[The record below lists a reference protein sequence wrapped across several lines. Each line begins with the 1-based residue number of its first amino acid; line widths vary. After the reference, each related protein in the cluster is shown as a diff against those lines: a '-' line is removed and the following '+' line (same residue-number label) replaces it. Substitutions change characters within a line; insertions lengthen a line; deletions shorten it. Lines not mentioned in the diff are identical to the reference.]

1 MADLTPRDS
10 FDLVLNLIK
19 RESRINGDAAHNEN
33 VDLLSKQTID
43 LVDLSSSYDPVT
55 GLVHRPSQCYIEPI
69 PGKGFKYRRRVN
81 YRRLDMTEIWGDTI
95 KALDVPNA
103 VMLSDLLPKFEALT
117 GITIKPYEIYDEE
130 IEYPVDGS
138 VPTVVI
144 RIRTDVSLAWIG
156 ELVVLVGPSQDLG
169 IDLADVIK
177 NVELDGLKM
186 IQPEDNG
193 KTSAEIFSFD
203 TDSSVIK
210 PYLITLNVGDIL
222 DEEELRDEV
231 LKAFPDYAWVVSEQL
246 VDFNLNGATVEY
258 AGVNDESVPNNNLAY
273 KNVVSIRLSDDY
285 SKNLTGCL
293 NLYYN

>member
-1 MADLTPRDS
+1 
-10 FDLVLNLIK
+10 
-19 RESRINGDAAHNEN
+19 
-33 VDLLSKQTID
+33 
-43 LVDLSSSYDPVT
+43 
-55 GLVHRPSQCYIEPI
+55 
-69 PGKGFKYRRRVN
+69 
-81 YRRLDMTEIWGDTI
+81 
-95 KALDVPNA
+95 
-103 VMLSDLLPKFEALT
+103 
-117 GITIKPYEIYDEE
+117 
-130 IEYPVDGS
+130 
-138 VPTVVI
+138 
-144 RIRTDVSLAWIG
+144 
-156 ELVVLVGPSQDLG
+156 
-169 IDLADVIK
+169 
-177 NVELDGLKM
+177 M

-246 VDFNLNGATVEY
+246 ADFNLNGATVEY